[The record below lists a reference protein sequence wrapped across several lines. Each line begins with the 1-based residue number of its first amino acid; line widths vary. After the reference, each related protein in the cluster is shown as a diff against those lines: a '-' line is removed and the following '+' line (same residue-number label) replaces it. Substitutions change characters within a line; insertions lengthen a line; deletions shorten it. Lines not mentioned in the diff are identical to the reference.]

1 MEKQANNFKNQVLVT
16 IALTKRHFLV
26 FIKNAPTV
34 LFTLMV
40 PMVILVVYALFLRPM
55 ELNQIKPLLPEQ
67 LIANTEDVRK
77 VYGLVDTW
85 MFSGVLAVS
94 CITVSL
100 NTCCIQVQDKEKG
113 VSKDFISS
121 PIRSSSIMLSYFFF
135 NMLVTFAVNL
145 IVYFICLI
153 YLVCYGAFLI
163 TASDFFAIIGI
174 ILFSTISA
182 SLITFFICSFIKNES
197 VLSAML
203 AIFSAAIGFL
213 IGAYLPSSMLP
224 KGITFLTTFFPGT
237 YSAGLFRNYFMSS
250 QVSQLEDLLNSK
262 YASYGANEI
271 IENIKSSFSFNLNFF
286 GEDVPPTSMVFAI
299 SVFIV
304 IFLVLNLVFSSSKYL
319 NLSKV
324 KLPKKQK
331 ENSSSVL
338 EIENKVDTPHINT
351 NEKEE
356 VEVNKDN

>member
-1 MEKQANNFKNQVLVT
+1 METTASKLKNQFLVT
-16 IALTKRHFLV
+16 FALTKRHFLV
-26 FIKNAPTV
+26 FVKNAPTV

-55 ELNQIKPLLPEQ
+55 ELAQIKPLLPSE
-67 LIANTEDVRK
+67 LISNTEDVRK

-100 NTCCIQVQDKEKG
+100 NTCCIQVQDKERG

-121 PIRSSSIMLSYFFF
+121 PIHSSSIMLSYFFF
-135 NMLVTFAVNL
+135 NMFVTFVVNL

-153 YLVCYGAFLI
+153 YLVAYGAFLI
-163 TASDFFAIIGI
+163 TALDFFAIIGV

-182 SLITFFICSFIKNES
+182 SLITFFICSFINSES
-197 VLSAML
+197 VLSAVL

-213 IGAYLPSSMLP
+213 IGAYLPTNMLP

-237 YSAGLFRNYFMSS
+237 YSAGLLRNYFMSS
-250 QVSQLEDLLNSK
+250 QVTQLENLLNTK
-262 YASYGANEI
+262 YASYGAEDI
-271 IENIKSSFSFNLNFF
+271 INNIKSNFSFNLNFF
-286 GEDVPPTSMVFAI
+286 GEDVPPLSMVIAI
-299 SVFIV
+299 TVFIIV
-304 IFLVLNLVFSSSKYL
+304 FLVLNMIFSSSKYL

-324 KLPKKQK
+324 KNVKLKRKNDKP
-331 ENSSSVL
+331 L
-338 EIENKVDTPHINT
+338 EIEHKTEIPSPINLE
-351 NEKEE
+351 NEKDKIEKE
-356 VEVNKDN
+356 